1 MVRMKGVEPIRR
13 EALDPKSSVS
23 ANSTTSAYFG
33 RDYRNRTRIKGF
45 GDLYSTI
52 KLSPYKTSIL

>member
-1 MVRMKGVEPIRR
+1 MSEIALLLVNYEMVRMKGVEPIRR

-33 RDYRNRTRIKGF
+33 RDYRN
-45 GDLYSTI
+45 
-52 KLSPYKTSIL
+52 

>member
-1 MVRMKGVEPIRR
+1 MKLLFLLLNYEMVRMKGVEPIRR

-33 RDYRNRTRIKGF
+33 RDYRN
-45 GDLYSTI
+45 
-52 KLSPYKTSIL
+52 